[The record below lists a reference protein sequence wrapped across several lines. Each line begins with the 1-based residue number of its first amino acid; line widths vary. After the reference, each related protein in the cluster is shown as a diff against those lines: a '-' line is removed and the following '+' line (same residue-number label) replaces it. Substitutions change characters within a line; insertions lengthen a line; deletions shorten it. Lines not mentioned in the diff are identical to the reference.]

1 MTTMTALI
9 PRPNSMSSASGEFV
23 LDASTRISAP
33 DELTGVASW
42 LAGALRPAT
51 GLPLREGDGDGTGIT
66 LALSNR
72 LGPEAYRL
80 ETTPGGV
87 RITGGDAAGVF
98 YGAQVLLQLL
108 PPAIYRKARV
118 EGTHWAVPAV
128 TIEDS
133 PRFTWR
139 GVMLDVARHFMP
151 KHDVLRFI
159 DLLAMHRFNTL
170 HLHLTEDQG
179 WRIEI
184 KRYPLLTEV
193 GSWRHETQVGGAL
206 DSPTDGRPHGGFYTQ
221 DDIREIVAYASERAI
236 TIVPEIDVPG
246 HSQAAIAAYPEL
258 GVGGQPRE
266 VFTRFGV
273 NYNVLNTEESTVR
286 FYLDVF
292 DEVMDLFPGE
302 FIGVG
307 GDECPKEQWM
317 ADSRTQ
323 QLLRERGLADEEEL
337 QTWFIR
343 RLDDHITAR
352 GRRLYGWDE
361 ILEGELAPN
370 ATVASWRGMTGAAV
384 AIARGHDV
392 VACPDDVV
400 YLDYRQSELPDEPI
414 PVSIS
419 LTLEDVY
426 AFEPV
431 PAGLTDEEAKHVLG
445 GQANIWTEH
454 MDSPRTVDYFAFP
467 RLCAVAEALW
477 SSGDRSFGEFKN
489 RLDSHLARLDS
500 VGVEYRHESGPL
512 PWQKRPGIP
521 GRPASR
527 EERAL
532 AIAELVANI
541 AN

>member
-1 MTTMTALI
+1 MTALI
-9 PRPNSMSSASGEFV
+9 PRPHSVSDAPGEFV

-33 DELTGVASW
+33 DELADVAFW

-51 GLPLREGDGDGTGIT
+51 GLPLREGSGDGSGIT
-66 LALSNR
+66 LELSGH
-72 LGPEAYRL
+72 LGTEGYRL
-80 ETTPGGV
+80 QATPGGV
-87 RITGGDAAGVF
+87 RISGGSAAGVF

-108 PPAIYRKARV
+108 PPAVYRKGIVQGVR
-118 EGTHWAVPAV
+118 WAVPAV

-133 PRFTWR
+133 PRFPWR

-184 KRYPLLTEV
+184 KRYPRLTEI
-193 GSWRHETQVGGAL
+193 GSWRSETQVGGAF

-221 DDIREIVAYASERAI
+221 DDIREIVSYASARAI

-258 GVGGQPRE
+258 GVSREPLE
-266 VFTRFGV
+266 VFTRFGI
-273 NYNVLNTEESTVR
+273 NFNVLNTEESTVQ

-307 GDECPKEQWM
+307 GDECPKDQWM
-317 ADSRTQ
+317 ADPRTQ
-323 QLLRERGLADEEEL
+323 QLMRERGLADEEEL

-384 AIARGHDV
+384 AIKRGHDV

-431 PAGLTDEEAKHVLG
+431 PAGLSDEEAKHVLG

-477 SSGDRSFGEFKN
+477 YSGERSFRDFRY
-489 RLDSHLARLDS
+489 RLDTHLARLDAF
-500 VGVEYRHESGPL
+500 GVEYRHESGPL

-527 EERAL
+527 EERAA

-541 AN
+541 LA